1 MKHPTAWHAS
11 RRQFL
16 RQAGLFS
23 ALTGTAAPLAL
34 NLAAIGTAAA
44 QSAGDYRALVCLFLF
59 DSNDAFNI
67 MLPTNAAS

>member
-44 QSAGDYRALVCLFLF
+44 QSAGDYRALVCL
-59 DSNDAFNI
+59 DVYKRQAYETPCVNP
-67 MLPTNAAS
+67 LPF